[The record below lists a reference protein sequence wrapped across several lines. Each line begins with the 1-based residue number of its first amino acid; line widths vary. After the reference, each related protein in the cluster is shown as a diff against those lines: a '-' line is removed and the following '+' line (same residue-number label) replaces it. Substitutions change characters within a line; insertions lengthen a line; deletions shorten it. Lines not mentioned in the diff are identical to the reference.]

1 MLREISSVR
10 QDEPNFARRWFQ
22 DDYFDLFLWVAPNGR
37 VSAFQLGY
45 DRARHERVLS
55 WSSARGFSHNRVD
68 TGETWPMQNMTPLL
82 VPGGSCPIRTVFRE
96 FHRRSERLE
105 GSVRNFLLRKLRH
118 GRGPRRLRRGPA
130 SIPEGHDAD

>member
-1 MLREISSVR
+1 MLREITSVR

-22 DDYFDLFLWVAPNGR
+22 DDYFDLFVWLAPNGS

-68 TGETWPMQNMTPLL
+68 AGETWPMQNMTPLL
-82 VPGGSCPIRTVFRE
+82 VPGDSCPIRAVFRE
-96 FHRRSERLE
+96 FDRRSASLH
-105 GSVRNFLLRKLRH
+105 GTVRGFMLRKLRH
-118 GRGPRRLRRGPA
+118 GRRLGRLRSGPV
-130 SIPEGHDAD
+130 SSGGRPDAD